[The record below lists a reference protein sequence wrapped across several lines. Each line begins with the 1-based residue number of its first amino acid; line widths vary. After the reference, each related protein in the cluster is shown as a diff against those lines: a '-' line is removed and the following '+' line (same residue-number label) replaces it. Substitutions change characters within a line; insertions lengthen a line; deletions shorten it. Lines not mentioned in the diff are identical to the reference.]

1 MLHTDLSPVTSH
13 HPDDTES
20 GANAWSVA
28 AASRGDLDALAPLF
42 DAYRQFYDQPA
53 DLKRARE
60 YLGARLSAGEAV
72 IFICKDAAGGAAG
85 FTLLYPTF
93 CSVAAAPVFV
103 LYDLFVAPGNRRMGV
118 ATALLACAQSFALDK
133 GAAWLKL
140 ETAIDNHPAQALYE
154 GMGWVRDD
162 EFYTYHFSA
171 DG

>member
-1 MLHTDLSPVTSH
+1 MTSH
-13 HPDDTES
+13 HHDDTEP
-20 GANAWSVA
+20 GASAWSVTT
-28 AASRGDLDALAPLF
+28 ASRGDLDALAPLF

-60 YLGARLSAGEAV
+60 YLDARLSASEAM
-72 IFICKDAAGGAAG
+72 IFICKDAAGDAAG

-118 ATALLACAQSFALDK
+118 ATALLTCAQSFALDK

-154 GMGWVRDD
+154 SMGWVRDD